1 MTFDELLMTRDWK
14 PIRNCPGRF
23 VLHGV
28 RSDLPPDAL
37 VAGAAAELSE
47 FSVEGVRDKVVVA
60 RLKDGGVISY
70 KRADGT
76 YLHTLNNAEGFARKL
91 RELGIL
97 PDDSE
102 RIRRVTPVGGGLDA

>member
-1 MTFDELLMTRDWK
+1 MTFDELLVQRDWK

-23 VLHGV
+23 ILQGV
-28 RSDLPPDAL
+28 PPDLSPRA
-37 VAGAAAELSE
+37 VAGGAAELSE

-60 RLKDGGVISY
+60 RLNEGGVISY

-76 YLHTLNNAEGFARKL
+76 YLHTLNNAEGFTRKL

-97 PDDSE
+97 LDD
-102 RIRRVTPVGGGLDA
+102 